1 MGFWAALTGR
11 SRAVRPDLDALFA
24 IPSAAVGL
32 EAAAGF
38 RPTGVG
44 TVCYRAGGGAAA
56 AEVEAEVRTM
66 LDDDP
71 DVPDDVTFETDE
83 FGYTWLVVRREA
95 GTPERP
101 GDLAALC
108 TELHAVNT
116 TLVEQ
121 GFETGLLCTVV
132 PFADPGGQRFGLVY
146 LYKQGTYYPFA
157 PRAGGERSRD
167 SLLEIRVRDL
177 VSGELPVE
185 PDLQRWLA
193 LWGAPGL

>member
-1 MGFWAALTGR
+1 MRDPEIDLKAI
-11 SRAVRPDLDALFA
+11 RAELEQKSAEELREMLLKNFRILVSEYPGLMLDSLGE
-24 IPSAAVGL
+24 SL
-32 EAAAGF
+32 
-38 RPTGVG
+38 
-44 TVCYRAGGGAAA
+44 
-56 AEVEAEVRTM
+56 

-71 DVPDDVTFETDE
+71 DVPDDVTFETDS

-121 GFETGLLCTVV
+121 GFETGLLCTMV
-132 PFADPGGQRFGLVY
+132 PFEDPGGQRFGLVY

-157 PRAGGERSRD
+157 PRPGEGRSRD